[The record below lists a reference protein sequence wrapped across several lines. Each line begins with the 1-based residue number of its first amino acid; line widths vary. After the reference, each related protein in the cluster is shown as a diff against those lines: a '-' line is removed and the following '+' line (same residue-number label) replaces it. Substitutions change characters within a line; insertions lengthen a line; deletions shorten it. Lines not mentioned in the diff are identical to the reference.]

1 MLYGAAGGSKIIQA
15 RGVGG
20 EAIAR
25 PGLTPITFYRVSQ
38 SVREA
43 GTKFPPS

>member
-1 MLYGAAGGSKIIQA
+1 MVQQGEVKLFKPG
-15 RGVGG
+15 GVGG